1 MIRPKYLC
9 ENKLIYILS
18 TQVYSL
24 KDVHKIYTPY
34 GPNIEKQTPEAI
46 SGIHISDLAALAS

>member
-1 MIRPKYLC
+1 M
-9 ENKLIYILS
+9 
-18 TQVYSL
+18 
-24 KDVHKIYTPY
+24 YTPY